1 MSTEACNLALKN
13 TLNEIRNVCP
23 DISHA
28 MVFRENG
35 EILVEDEN
43 ITENTVNCAQEV
55 FHTLL
60 EKSTAVGGIESITVG
75 GTESRVN
82 IIRFDDLYVTT
93 VTSGITDEKTVSN
106 LTRVMIPI
114 TLKIVQNIYMPI
126 KNKNENQEVVFK
138 PEPKTRQLEIIS
150 KEINATEFIVETLAV
165 FGGFMIDQET
175 AYIDRALLVEW
186 KEKYGDQPITQIA
199 LDVPSNG
206 KTTTC
211 KFQPFRDSK
220 YENRNIVQL
229 PKKIQI
235 SLNIQKGTKVL
246 IKPIFEV
253 QEDSKDISVKETET
267 PNDLIEISKVNL
279 SEVYE
284 HKQSSSVI
292 QVMVEN
298 FRGGILGK
306 PDCVRVESIVIARWN
321 EMFGVKEIKEVT
333 VEDTLSGKK
342 IRCKLQ
348 AIKDSQ
354 LEGKGVIQLPEKLQ
368 QALGTKKGALVLI
381 KPITEKSEGV
391 SDD

>member
-175 AYIDRALLVEW
+175 AYIDRDR
-186 KEKYGDQPITQIA
+186 K
-199 LDVPSNG
+199 
-206 KTTTC
+206 
-211 KFQPFRDSK
+211 
-220 YENRNIVQL
+220 
-229 PKKIQI
+229 
-235 SLNIQKGTKVL
+235 
-246 IKPIFEV
+246 
-253 QEDSKDISVKETET
+253 SV
-267 PNDLIEISKVNL
+267 V
-279 SEVYE
+279 
-284 HKQSSSVI
+284 
-292 QVMVEN
+292 
-298 FRGGILGK
+298 
-306 PDCVRVESIVIARWN
+306 
-321 EMFGVKEIKEVT
+321 
-333 VEDTLSGKK
+333 
-342 IRCKLQ
+342 
-348 AIKDSQ
+348 
-354 LEGKGVIQLPEKLQ
+354 
-368 QALGTKKGALVLI
+368 
-381 KPITEKSEGV
+381 
-391 SDD
+391 